1 MTVVQLSESFSKGF
15 REMFSTHRVVL
26 PSLPRMVFRFEIYTH
41 LMSTRLYLSI
51 MPDISHQTHSKDP
64 CFFRNAFSVQLS
76 LFCRIFVCDDE
87 RRLALRSAHTPM
99 KIGKDICDSQ
109 HVTRERRGC
118 VNPSCNPT
126 RPN

>member
-51 MPDISHQTHSKDP
+51 MPDISHQTHSKDR
-64 CFFRNAFSVQLS
+64 CFFRNAFSVQHHCLPLLTVFGIGS
-76 LFCRIFVCDDE
+76 GEMSNVC
-87 RRLALRSAHTPM
+87 LH
-99 KIGKDICDSQ
+99 
-109 HVTRERRGC
+109 
-118 VNPSCNPT
+118 
-126 RPN
+126 